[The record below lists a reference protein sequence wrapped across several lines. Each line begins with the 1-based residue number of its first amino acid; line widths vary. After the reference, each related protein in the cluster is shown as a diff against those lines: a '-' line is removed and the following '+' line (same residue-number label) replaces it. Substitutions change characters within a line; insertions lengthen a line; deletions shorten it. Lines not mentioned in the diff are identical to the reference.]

1 MKSAMAVVLVAGWV
15 VTVRAS
21 PVSDLSSPSPETRN
35 AAAKILRATY
45 TPPPRDKW
53 DALIATLKPGEQMT
67 NVEARLRSM
76 GMKRGLGS
84 GEQMLMIDYRC
95 DEAWILQ
102 CDYRYQGPYRGKETL
117 YDWRLKL
124 SPIYFAVKAPT
135 NFTGTWIEFYIN
147 GQKCLETV
155 MKDGVRCG
163 DRICYDSTGK
173 TVYVEQ
179 YDSKQPNKALQP
191 TATAH

>member
-1 MKSAMAVVLVAGWV
+1 
-15 VTVRAS
+15 
-21 PVSDLSSPSPETRN
+21 
-35 AAAKILRATY
+35 
-45 TPPPRDKW
+45 
-53 DALIATLKPGEQMT
+53 
-67 NVEARLRSM
+67 
-76 GMKRGLGS
+76 MKRGLGS

-147 GQKCLETV
+147 GQKFSMQAAPMLRVRVGSMQHWRIVNGTNELHPFHIHQIHFLAFAENGAPLSSPEWLDTV
-155 MKDGVRCG
+155 NVPYGHG
-163 DRICYDSTGK
+163 
-173 TVYVEQ
+173 TVDLIMDFTDPIIKGLSVFHCHLLSHE
-179 YDSKQPNKALQP
+179 DKGMMAKILFE
-191 TATAH
+191 